1 MTEAGGDSASE
12 YESDV
17 EDLTVPTKK
26 PTGDFGQHAFRK
38 DRIFKHLK
46 IQDKFV
52 QIPDLKKGDEHK
64 LTLFIEPDDTLFHTF
79 ICDENF
85 GYIANPN
92 AKDPEYEFL

>member
-1 MTEAGGDSASE
+1 LTEAGGDSASE

-52 QIPDLKKGDEHK
+52 
-64 LTLFIEPDDTLFHTF
+64 
-79 ICDENF
+79 
-85 GYIANPN
+85 
-92 AKDPEYEFL
+92 